1 MAHVRDLDPGSS
13 ALAYYGS
20 ELRRLR
26 EAAGLTQKQV
36 GDIIYCTGSLVGQIE
51 TAKKPPTRTFTE
63 RADAALGA
71 DGALLRI
78 WPLVSRSALP
88 GWFRPYADLEAKAT
102 AIYTFQVQL
111 VHGLL
116 QTEDYARA
124 VLEADRPGNL
134 DELVAGRMERQRILH
149 NENAPFL
156 WMIIGEGVLHQA
168 IGGGPIMRNQLARLL
183 GYRKHPRI
191 HVQVLPFIAGAHAG
205 LPGSFNVLHFEKLPN
220 IAYTEDYGPGN
231 VSFNSLDVS
240 LRSHR
245 YDLLQA
251 AALSLED
258 SAELIAEVM
267 EDRYGK
273 DQA

>member
-1 MAHVRDLDPGSS
+1 MAHIRDLDPGSS

-26 EAAGLTQKQV
+26 EAADLTQKQV

-51 TAKKPPTRTFTE
+51 TARKAPTREFTE
-63 RADAALGA
+63 RVDAALGA

-88 GWFRPYADLEAKAT
+88 GWFQPYAEMEAAAT
-102 AIYTFQVQL
+102 SIYTFQVQL

-124 VLEADRPGNL
+124 VLDADRPSNL
-134 DELVAGRMERQRILH
+134 DELVTARMERQHLFHRP
-149 NENAPFL
+149 EPPVL
-156 WMIIGEGVLHQA
+156 WMILSEAVLHQA
-168 IGGGPIMRNQLARLL
+168 IGGPEVMRTQLARLL
-183 GYRKHPRI
+183 SLRNHART
-191 HVQVLPFIAGAHAG
+191 HVQVLPFAIGAHAG
-205 LPGSFNVLHFEKLPN
+205 LPGSFNVLCFDDTPDV
-220 IAYTEDYGPGN
+220 AYTEDYDSGHVTINPQ
-231 VSFNSLDVS
+231 DVKG
-240 LRSHR
+240 RSHR

-267 EDRYGK
+267 EDRYGE
-273 DQA
+273 QHP